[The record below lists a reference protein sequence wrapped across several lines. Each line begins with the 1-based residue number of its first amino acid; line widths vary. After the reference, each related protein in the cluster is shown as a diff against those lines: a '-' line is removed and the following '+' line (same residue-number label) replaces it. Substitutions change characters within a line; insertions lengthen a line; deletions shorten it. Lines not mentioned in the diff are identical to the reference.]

1 MESREALLDK
11 LKSAPDVLLLIK
23 ELQQNI
29 AAEAKERQKFYDLVH
44 EDHKAEFINGE
55 IVFHS
60 PVKRQH
66 WLVSMQLSSQLHQ
79 HVKKRALG
87 EVGVEK
93 VMIRLTR
100 NDYEPDICFFT
111 KEKAKDFT
119 PGQMLFPAPDFVVE
133 ITSPSTE
140 KIDREEKF
148 IDYAAHG
155 IPEYWIIDPEKQTLE
170 QYALEG
176 RSYQLQQKLSRK
188 GMVESLVIKDF
199 EVDLA
204 TIFD

>member
-1 MESREALLDK
+1 MESREVLLDK
-11 LKSAPDVLLLIK
+11 LKSAPDVLLLIE
-23 ELQQNI
+23 ELQQKI
-29 AAEAKERQKFYDLVH
+29 AAEATERQKFYDLVH

-55 IVFHS
+55 IIFHS

-66 WLVSMQLSSQLHQ
+66 WRVSANLCALLIPHVNEHQ
-79 HVKKRALG
+79 LG

-93 VMIRLTR
+93 AMIRLTR

-119 PGQMLFPAPDFVVE
+119 PDQMLFPAPDFVVE
-133 ITSPSTE
+133 ITYPSTE
-140 KIDREEKF
+140 KVDREEKF

-155 IPEYWIIDPEKQTLE
+155 IPEYWIIDPEKQALE

-176 RSYQLQQKLSRK
+176 RNYELRQKLIRK
-188 GMVESLVIKDF
+188 GSVESLVIKGF

-204 TIFD
+204 SVFV